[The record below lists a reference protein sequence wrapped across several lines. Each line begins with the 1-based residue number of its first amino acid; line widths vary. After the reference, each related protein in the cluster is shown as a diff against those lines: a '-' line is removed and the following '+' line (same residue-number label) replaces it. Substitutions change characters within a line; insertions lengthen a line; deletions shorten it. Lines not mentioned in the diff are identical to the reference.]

1 MLISEK
7 KKVPHGPAAAAI
19 LSAGVGSFM
28 LGLLTLGAGA
38 SAGVKSALA
47 LYAPAGALTGKS
59 GIAVVVWLL
68 AWLVLHNK
76 WKNKEISLLRVV
88 AAVSVLLALA
98 WVLTFPP
105 VFEAFHS

>member
-1 MLISEK
+1 MLASTK
-7 KKVPHGPAAAAI
+7 KRVPHGPAAAAI

-38 SAGVKSALA
+38 SPGVKSALTWWV
-47 LYAPAGALTGKS
+47 PAGALTGKC

-68 AWLVLHNK
+68 TWLVLHIK
-76 WKNKEISLLRVV
+76 WKNKEVSLPRVV
-88 AAVSVLLALA
+88 AALSVLLALA

-105 VFEAFHS
+105 VFDAFH